1 MYLGRQYCL
10 SPIIKLIVDSLT
22 IFNMII
28 KRIFDLLPYY
38 EENFR
43 PKDDVLAGK
52 ENGEWKTYSIR
63 EFREIA
69 DSLSYAFLKLGI
81 VKGDNIATVTNNRPE
96 WNFIDMSVMQV
107 GAVHVPI
114 YPTISMEDYRF
125 ILQHAHIK
133 YLFLS
138 GMSMYKKLEAI
149 IREMDHLKGV
159 YIFNDEKGL
168 PRWTELL
175 ELGRANADKEK
186 LDKIKESVTTDDAA
200 TLIYT
205 SGTTGTQKGV
215 LLAHRGLIVNFIG
228 VSTTPDFGEES
239 RALSLLPLSHVYER
253 MLNYMYLY
261 LGISVYYAESIPKFQ
276 ANCQEIHPYMMCCV
290 PRVIEKVYNGVMT
303 QGRKLKGIK
312 RALFFW
318 AFGLAERYELNG
330 ANGWFYQLKWKIAYT
345 LVLSKLR
352 SALGGEFRIVVSG
365 GSALNPKLCR
375 IFHAAL
381 IPVYEGYGLT
391 ETSPVITVSSSEPKG
406 LKIGTVGPPLPGVE
420 VRIAGDG
427 EVLSKG
433 PNIMIGY
440 YRDPELTKS
449 VFDDEGWFHTGDAGY
464 IDEDGHLVITGRKKE
479 TFKTSGGKWISPQPI
494 ENKLTASAFID
505 SAVVMGQNQKLPGA
519 LILPDFEQLR
529 LYCQQEGIDYS
540 TDDKMI
546 EKKAIRELIKREIDS
561 VNKTLGHTEQVGPF
575 CLISDEWTVNGG
587 ELSATLKVKRKVI
600 DERYADKIEKMFG

>member
-1 MYLGRQYCL
+1 ME
-10 SPIIKLIVDSLT
+10 
-22 IFNMII
+22 I

-38 EENFR
+38 EDKFK

-52 ENGEWKTYSIR
+52 ENGEWKKYNIKEYRDIVDT
-63 EFREIA
+63 
-69 DSLSYAFLKLGI
+69 LSYAFLKLG
-81 VKGDNIATVTNNRPE
+81 VGKNDNIATVTNNRPE

-114 YPTISMEDYRF
+114 YPTISIDDYRF
-125 ILQHAHIK
+125 ILQHAQIK

-138 GMSMYKKLEAI
+138 GMAMYKKLETI
-149 IREMDHLKGV
+149 IKEMGHLKGV

-168 PRWTELL
+168 PIWTELL
-175 ELGRANADKEK
+175 ELGRTNVDKERLNELK
-186 LDKIKESVTTDDAA
+186 NSINTDDPA

-215 LLAHRGLIVNFIG
+215 LLSHQGLIVNFIG

-261 LGISVYYAESIPKFQ
+261 LGISIYYAESIPKFQ

-290 PRVIEKVYNGVMT
+290 PRVIEKVYNGVMA

-318 AFGLAERYELNG
+318 AFGIAERYELNG
-330 ANGWFYQLKWKIAYT
+330 ANGIIYQLKWKIAYT

-352 SALGGEFRIVVSG
+352 DALGGEFRIVVSG

-375 IFHAAL
+375 IFHAAK

-391 ETSPVITVSSSEPKG
+391 ETSPVITVSSSEPNG

-420 VRIAGDG
+420 VKIADDG
-427 EVLSKG
+427 EVLSRG
-433 PNIMIGY
+433 PNRMIGY
-440 YRDPELTKS
+440 YRDPELTDS
-449 VFDDEGWFHTGDAGY
+449 VFDKEGWFHTGDVGK
-464 IDEDGHLVITGRKKE
+464 IDQDGHLVITGRKKE

-494 ENKLTASAFID
+494 ENKLTASLFID

-519 LILPDFEQLR
+519 LIVPDFEQLK
-529 LYCQQEGIDYS
+529 LYCQQKGIDYT
-540 TDDKMI
+540 TDNEMADSKL
-546 EKKAIRELIKREIDS
+546 IRELFKKEIDS
-561 VNKTLGHTEQVGPF
+561 VNKTLGNTEQIGPF
-575 CLISDEWTVNGG
+575 CLITDEWTVNGG
-587 ELSATLKVKRKVI
+587 ELSATLKVKRNVI
-600 DERYADKIEKMFG
+600 SEKYADKIEKMFS